1 MGEIVKAYKE
11 SLRSFGFTPIV
22 YDEKVDMAMT
32 QIEDTVVFDD
42 VDDYG
47 VGDGNGDDGDS
58 HNVFSTNNL
67 RKGGKKNHTSTWSS
81 KPEAKTKT
89 KSAPNLRQV
98 HEHFEVSSGIR
109 GILKKAVD
117 KTTNELNAT
126 ANNVSGI
133 SNRRDRRVLS
143 PRLQR
148 LEPDMNVLIPG
159 KESRDNR
166 KRKRKVDAQELEKI
180 TQVRKLNF
188 LLTNQKKVVQVDERA
203 LVRAAVTKQK
213 RNSKGG
219 SSIGSRSSSIGT
231 NANADANDNDN
242 DNDDKAD
249 DNKDQDIGFET
260 SDSKENGDINEL
272 KGQDSRMDVQSNE
285 NNNGYGKMPNSFDKI
300 DRLMGKRVEENEY
313 DGGDN
318 HEEEEEIYPQS
329 TQHRIDRAMNAIE
342 TSEQVLADAPD
353 SQVFFSV
360 PEDTLS
366 PSEPKPKPA
375 KADEGPSITQELMDD
390 AREKEAADRSG
401 EWMEQEVE
409 IEELMEME
417 MEKVANTN
425 KDKYQTQSIS
435 NKTSTRQASQISAS
449 DKFFSALSEQGVS
462 QRAVPPQ
469 QKQVKNHLIKGTL
482 VKVQDRTWPGVNKPG
497 GIARIMKAHT
507 HFDAGVKYDVSYVL
521 GGREKMVDSAFV
533 REHEDSKG
541 SFNSSA
547 DREKKVVDTDDKS
560 ATSAVSRRSCRVD
573 ERKKVEKWIA
583 QIDEEEEN
591 KSAKAAITTKV
602 RKSKSRRVS
611 ERIKSEDIVETKPAK
626 SNKVV
631 RRQTRKGSKKIK
643 VVEDIETKEK
653 ITNSSAAIKKNAQSA
668 EDNNPNE
675 ISNEKTGSATQEVST
690 SIRSMTFAEILE
702 SATLYYSKLAEKKHS
717 KKKKKAACH
726 TVFVTCSSL
735 SKNEQSIVKEM
746 IDRAYGNDVKLKLLK
761 DFNPYK
767 TSILITS
774 LLEQSE
780 SCVKIAKARTMKAM
794 RATLVGIPIVDV
806 SWCKHIIS
814 TNKIIAP
821 VCDQCITSLP
831 TKLPHFMQ
839 NCTLDSGLNKKRDF
853 DTATYG
859 VPSLVASRPSLL
871 FDNTTIFLCGKDW
884 KTSTTKS
891 KDVQLL
897 VRDGGGVV
905 LTSATQTIKGVE
917 EASETSSSHRIV
929 LLCDDSSQ
937 NAGNGI
943 SSPLAKVIRRFYD
956 HKTDEKRVPPVIIVN
971 SAWIFDSISC
981 AALLEANRFRPCSPL
996 ASSLWELCC
1005 NNTEEVQQ
1013 V

>member
-47 VGDGNGDDGDS
+47 VGDGNGDDGDGDS
-58 HNVFSTNNL
+58 HNVFPTNNL

-81 KPEAKTKT
+81 KPEANAKT

-109 GILKKAVD
+109 GILKKAVE

-126 ANNVSGI
+126 ANNVTGI
-133 SNRRDRRVLS
+133 PNRRDRKVLS

-148 LEPDMNVLIPG
+148 LEPDMNMQIPG

-231 NANADANDNDN
+231 NANADANDNG
-242 DNDDKAD
+242 NDDKAD
-249 DNKDQDIGFET
+249 DNKDHDIGFET
-260 SDSKENGDINEL
+260 SDSKENGDINE
-272 KGQDSRMDVQSNE
+272 KEGQDIRMDVLSNE
-285 NNNGYGKMPNSFDKI
+285 NNNGYEKMPNSFDKI
-300 DRLMGKRVEENEY
+300 DRLMGKRVKENEY
-313 DGGDN
+313 DGGEN

-366 PSEPKPKPA
+366 PSELETKPKPA
-375 KADEGPSITQELMDD
+375 KADEGPNITQELMDD

-507 HFDAGVKYDVSYVL
+507 NFDAGVKYDVSYVL

-533 REHEDSKG
+533 REHEDSNG

-560 ATSAVSRRSCRVD
+560 AASAVSRRSCRVD

-591 KSAKAAITTKV
+591 KSTKAAITTKV

-611 ERIKSEDIVETKPAK
+611 ERIKSEDIVDTKPAK

-675 ISNEKTGSATQEVST
+675 SSNEKTGSATQEVSI

-702 SATLYYSKLAEKKHS
+702 SATLHYSKLAEKKHS

-726 TVFVTCSSL
+726 TIFVTCSSL

-746 IDRAYGNDVKLKLLK
+746 IDGAYGNDGTLNIHLIKNLVLFPIAIKTLLFKPNKFRTLVKLKLLK

-780 SCVKIAKARTMKAM
+780 SCVKIAKLRTMKGKFQKYN
-794 RATLVGIPIVDV
+794 LQNPID
-806 SWCKHIIS
+806 IS
-814 TNKIIAP
+814 
-821 VCDQCITSLP
+821 
-831 TKLPHFMQ
+831 
-839 NCTLDSGLNKKRDF
+839 
-853 DTATYG
+853 
-859 VPSLVASRPSLL
+859 
-871 FDNTTIFLCGKDW
+871 
-884 KTSTTKS
+884 
-891 KDVQLL
+891 
-897 VRDGGGVV
+897 
-905 LTSATQTIKGVE
+905 
-917 EASETSSSHRIV
+917 
-929 LLCDDSSQ
+929 
-937 NAGNGI
+937 
-943 SSPLAKVIRRFYD
+943 
-956 HKTDEKRVPPVIIVN
+956 
-971 SAWIFDSISC
+971 
-981 AALLEANRFRPCSPL
+981 
-996 ASSLWELCC
+996 
-1005 NNTEEVQQ
+1005 
-1013 V
+1013 